1 MRVRPRLAR
10 LLLRLTRWRVTG
22 TLRAPGV
29 FVGAPHTS
37 NWDFVLAMLVLWSFG
52 IRPKALVK
60 REAFVGPLAP
70 VLRALGAV
78 PTERK
83 GTGGL
88 VARLEAEAARNP
100 DFVLVL
106 AAEGTR
112 SRTEYWRSGFYRLAR
127 STGLQVTFCWVDGP
141 TRTVGLSE
149 PIDLTG
155 DVSADMDR
163 VRAIYAHARGVLP
176 GKVNVP
182 RLRAEDEPAGD
193 DAPGAGTLGDRPGT
207 DGDAPA
213 T

>member
-1 MRVRPRLAR
+1 MRLRPRLGRAV
-10 LLLRLTRWRVTG
+10 LRLARWRVTG

-52 IRPKALVK
+52 IRPRALVK

-70 VLRALGAV
+70 LLRSLGAV
-78 PTERK
+78 PTERR
-83 GTGGL
+83 GTSGL
-88 VARLEAEAARNP
+88 VGRLETEAARDP
-100 DFVLVL
+100 DFVLVI

-112 SRTEYWRSGFYRLAR
+112 SRTEYWRSGFYRLAL
-127 STGLQVTFCWVDGP
+127 STGLPVTFCWVDGP

-149 PIDLTG
+149 PVALTG

-163 VRAIYAHARGVLP
+163 VRAIYAHARGIRP
-176 GKVNVP
+176 GKVTVP
-182 RLRAEDEPAGD
+182 RLRAEDEATPS
-193 DAPGAGTLGDRPGT
+193 
-207 DGDAPA
+207 GDATA

>member
-1 MRVRPRLAR
+1 MRLRPRLGRAV
-10 LLLRLTRWRVTG
+10 LRLARWRVTG

-52 IRPKALVK
+52 IRPRALVK

-70 VLRALGAV
+70 LLRSLGAV
-78 PTERK
+78 PTERR
-83 GTGGL
+83 GTSGL
-88 VARLEAEAARNP
+88 VGRLEAEAARDP
-100 DFVLVL
+100 DFVLVI

-112 SRTEYWRSGFYRLAR
+112 SRTEYWRSGFYRLAL
-127 STGLQVTFCWVDGP
+127 STGLPVTFCWVDGP

-149 PIDLTG
+149 PVALTG

-163 VRAIYAHARGVLP
+163 VRAIYAHARGIRP
-176 GKVNVP
+176 GKVTVP
-182 RLRAEDEPAGD
+182 RLRAEDEAT
-193 DAPGAGTLGDRPGT
+193 PG
-207 DGDAPA
+207 GDATA

>member
-1 MRVRPRLAR
+1 MRLRPRLGRAV
-10 LLLRLTRWRVTG
+10 LRLARWRVTG

-52 IRPKALVK
+52 IRPRALVK

-70 VLRALGAV
+70 LLRSLGAV
-78 PTERK
+78 PTERR
-83 GTGGL
+83 GTSGL
-88 VARLEAEAARNP
+88 VGRLETEAARDP
-100 DFVLVL
+100 DFVLVI

-112 SRTEYWRSGFYRLAR
+112 SRTEYWRSGFYRLAL
-127 STGLQVTFCWVDGP
+127 STGLPVTFCWVDGP

-149 PIDLTG
+149 PVALTG

-163 VRAIYAHARGVLP
+163 VRAIYAHARGIRP
-176 GKVNVP
+176 GKVTVP
-182 RLRAEDEPAGD
+182 RLRAEDEAT
-193 DAPGAGTLGDRPGT
+193 PG
-207 DGDAPA
+207 GDATA